1 MNNNN
6 RKRSSDSL
14 KEDAEIQQIYDN
26 NLIRNINSII
36 LKAENLKQKFINIKQ
51 PIQGEFSNALD
62 ELDLGESLENQ
73 LRINAENSRELLSN
87 NEWVQK
93 EQDKLNSLEE
103 AKTIIRTMDGDSEF
117 GELRHQSS
125 IINDNSLIRA
135 RVAVEDYDQIKREN
149 EMNEKDVDER
159 EDAIYAINEYI
170 NRLENIKISLTSALK
185 NTPSPP
191 ILPLTQPLLTRVKS
205 ASALANKDN
214 YDQGTHFEP
223 IRIEEIRD
231 FETNLNRNV
240 IKPILQRSLSAP
252 LLTEPSKAQRK
263 GGKTKKRNKNKYK
276 NTIRIKYNAK
286 RGTRRN
292 YKKSK
297 KSSKPK
303 PTIRRRYK

>member
-14 KEDAEIQQIYDN
+14 TADAEIQQIYDN

-51 PIQGEFSNALD
+51 PIEGEFSHALD

-73 LRINAENSRELLSN
+73 LRINAQNARERLSN
-87 NEWVQK
+87 PEWVQTK
-93 EQDKLNSLEE
+93 QQQMDSAHELMR
-103 AKTIIRTMDGDSEF
+103 TISTMDGDSDS
-117 GELRHQSS
+117 GELLYQAS
-125 IINDNSLIRA
+125 IINDNDLTRA
-135 RVAVEDYDQIKREN
+135 REDIQDYDQIKREN

-170 NRLENIKISLTSALK
+170 NRLENIKISLTSALN

-191 ILPLTQPLLTRVKS
+191 ILPLTQPLLSRVKS
-205 ASALANKDN
+205 ASALANIDN
-214 YDQGTHFEP
+214 ENQGKHFEP

-231 FETNLNRNV
+231 FETNLNLNV
-240 IKPILQRSLSAP
+240 ITPILQRSQSAP
-252 LLTEPSKAQRK
+252 PTSQPSKVQKK

-276 NTIRIKYNAK
+276 NTRRIKYNAK

-303 PTIRRRYK
+303 LTIRRRYK

>member
-1 MNNNN
+1 MDCTCKSIKQNIYNIFFIRKYYIYMNNNN

-36 LKAENLKQKFINIKQ
+36 LKAENLKKKFINIKQ

-87 NEWVQK
+87 DEWVQK

-103 AKTIIRTMDGDSEF
+103 AKAIIRTMDGDSEF

-170 NRLENIKISLTSALK
+170 NRLENIKISLISTLN

-214 YDQGTHFEP
+214 YDQGTQFEP
-223 IRIEEIRD
+223 IRLQEVKD
-231 FETNLNRNV
+231 FEMDLNRKV
-240 IKPILQRSLSAP
+240 ITPILQRSQSAP
-252 LLTEPSKAQRK
+252 Q
-263 GGKTKKRNKNKYK
+263 
-276 NTIRIKYNAK
+276 
-286 RGTRRN
+286 
-292 YKKSK
+292 
-297 KSSKPK
+297 
-303 PTIRRRYK
+303 